1 MLMFAAILTRLS
13 SRSWRIPLQY
23 PLLQLLDLVRLEM
36 APILSTLVEVHVDSF
51 AGAAGFAVTGR
62 DADVGTTLANGAVV
76 AVAAAAPAAAA
87 VAGPAGMVG
96 AIVAVASLAAAA
108 AAGAGAAGTAGAT
121 VAVAAGAP
129 GKTGTTVDVAAPAN
143 NTPGQHVADAG
154 STSGNPYSRTAGAGT
169 VTIAAAAVEKNATD
183 APGSAAPQANK
194 EVDDVHIELGPL
206 APAPFVD
213 EPEAGLLLL
222 LLLFLVPAA
231 CCRHG
236 CLSPTL
242 LLLPVPCYFFL
253 RKWRGLHN
261 NTSSYVQLR
270 RLSCRQVC
278 MSPPSCNLLLV

>member
-1 MLMFAAILTRLS
+1 M
-13 SRSWRIPLQY
+13 
-23 PLLQLLDLVRLEM
+23 
-36 APILSTLVEVHVDSF
+36 VEVRVDSF
-51 AGAAGFAVTGR
+51 ADVSGFAAT
-62 DADVGTTLANGAVV
+62 DAPDVGTTLANGAVA
-76 AVAAAAPAAAA
+76 AVA
-87 VAGPAGMVG
+87 VAGPAAAGVAGGTAG

-108 AAGAGAAGTAGAT
+108 VAGAAGTAGAIVV
-121 VAVAAGAP
+121 VATGAP
-129 GKTGTTVDVAAPAN
+129 GKTGAIVDAAAPAN
-143 NTPGQHVADAG
+143 NMPGQHVADVG
-154 STSGNPYSRTAGAGT
+154 STSENPDSRTAGAGT

-183 APGSAAPQANK
+183 APGLAGPQADK
-194 EVDDVHIELGPL
+194 EVGDAHIELGPL
-206 APAPFVD
+206 APAPFAD